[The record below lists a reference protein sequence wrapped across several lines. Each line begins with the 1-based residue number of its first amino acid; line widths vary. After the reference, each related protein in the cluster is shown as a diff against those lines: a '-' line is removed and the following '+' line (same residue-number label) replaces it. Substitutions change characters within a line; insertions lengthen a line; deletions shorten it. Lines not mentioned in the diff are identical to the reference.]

1 MKIVRLSAIVV
12 ILSTLVVGFVLDQE
26 PRTFDDFA
34 PVDRLGVPA
43 TSTGTWF
50 CPGGSGEGGSAVVG
64 LEIVN
69 AGTEPAT
76 AEITARP
83 AAPAPSTD
91 SALSRTIPPMAIS
104 GCGEAA
110 AAALSSSG
118 SPRAS

>member
-1 MKIVRLSAIVV
+1 MKIMRLSAIVV

-34 PVDRLGVPA
+34 PVDRVGVPA

-69 AGTEPAT
+69 GDEV
-76 AEITARP
+76 EFGNISG
-83 AAPAPSTD
+83 STD
-91 SALSRTIPPMAIS
+91 TFSDKFNVQRAITKD
-104 GCGEAA
+104 
-110 AAALSSSG
+110 
-118 SPRAS
+118 RHAS